1 MEDLLRAV
9 SENRTSVDDALRE
22 LERRLYC
29 ELDHNIDAGREART
43 GVPEVIIADGKTQG
57 QLLEISSEFLRRT
70 RRAVVSRLGRSAC
83 DELLRS
89 LEVAFPDVGH
99 GYDERAG
106 FLTLRMPDLI
116 MPPEGGRVGLLS
128 AGTSDIPVTI
138 EAELTAREMGCTTLA
153 FHDVGVAGVHRLIG
167 PLKKLREWGADVIIV
182 SAGREGALPTLV
194 SGLVKVP
201 VIGLPVST
209 GYGLHGKGETAL
221 FAMLQS
227 CSPLAVVNIDAG
239 FVAGAV
245 AGKIANTARLKTL
258 P

>member
-9 SENRTSVDDALRE
+9 SENRTSVEDALRE
-22 LERRLYC
+22 LERRLYG
-29 ELDHNIDAGREART
+29 ELDHNIDTGREWRT
-43 GVPEVIIADGKTQG
+43 GVPEVIIADGKTQE
-57 QLLEISSEFLRRT
+57 QLFEISSEFMKRT
-70 RRAVVSRLGRSAC
+70 RRAIVSRLGRSASEALIC
-83 DELLRS
+83 S
-89 LEVAFPDVGH
+89 LKEGFPGLTYV
-99 GYDERAG
+99 YDERAG
-106 FLTLRMPDLI
+106 FLTVRTADSI
-116 MPPEGGRVGLLS
+116 PPPPGGRVGLLS
-128 AGTSDIPVTI
+128 AGTSDIPVSL
-138 EAELTAREMGCTTLA
+138 EAELTAREMGCSTLA
-153 FHDVGVAGVHRLIG
+153 FHDVGVAGVHRLMG
-167 PLKKLREWGADVIIV
+167 PLHQLREWGADVIIV

-239 FVAGAV
+239 FVAGAI
-245 AGKIANTARLKTL
+245 AGKIANASRSRVL